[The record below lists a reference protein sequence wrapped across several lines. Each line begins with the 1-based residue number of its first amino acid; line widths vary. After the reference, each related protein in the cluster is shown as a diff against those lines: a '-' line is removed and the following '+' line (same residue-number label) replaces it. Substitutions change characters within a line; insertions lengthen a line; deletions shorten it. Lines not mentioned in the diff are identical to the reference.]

1 MNEVEKRRREL
12 LEQTRYSYQ
21 ESGIPAIHPRYRA
34 SYSELYGEEEAEQGS
49 LGIRTF
55 ICMILFAVFVFMQN
69 EGKDILHIS
78 STKVVQ
84 ESVKTL
90 TLLMCGK
97 KYHRGVDLR
106 PLVKN

>member
-84 ESVKTL
+84 EVSKTL

-97 KYHRGVDLR
+97 KV
-106 PLVKN
+106 P